1 MVVTLTVPAN
11 PAAVR
16 LARLVT
22 TGVAAQLGATIAD
35 LDDVRTV
42 VDELCSLLVSHAREE
57 DDITLRLSGADGVL
71 QAAASARVQG
81 PWRPDELAEGIVRVL
96 ADRYEVEEAD
106 GVLELTVE
114 KSLEAASG

>member
-1 MVVTLTVPAN
+1 M
-11 PAAVR
+11 R
-16 LARLVT
+16 LA
-22 TGVAAQLGATIAD
+22 
-35 LDDVRTV
+35 
-42 VDELCSLLVSHAREE
+42 S
-57 DDITLRLSGADGVL
+57 ADGVL

-114 KSLEAASG
+114 KSLEAPAERCVPTSSRSWSSSPYRAEPTLEARNVLGARSPGSGSEPGSAVRRPG